1 MNLINKFKFKNIK
14 FDFKDN
20 IGELILYYFKFK
32 PSKKHI
38 KYAKLKDL
46 ENYNESC
53 FQLYIVYDKNNKI
66 YKYGYMQYILNDGE
80 VLELKQLNKSEID
93 YIKNNIL

>member
-32 PSKKHI
+32 PSK
-38 KYAKLKDL
+38 
-46 ENYNESC
+46 
-53 FQLYIVYDKNNKI
+53 
-66 YKYGYMQYILNDGE
+66 
-80 VLELKQLNKSEID
+80 
-93 YIKNNIL
+93 NI